1 MGEVKTITPSE
12 VIKIVNDGKIFGATF
27 VKKDGTI
34 RVMNCRRGVSKG
46 VTGEGLKFNPADKQL
61 LGVFD
66 MQKDQHRFINL
77 ETLSQIR
84 HGGEVY
90 EVAQHD

>member
-1 MGEVKTITPSE
+1 MSSVRIIAPSDVIEV
-12 VIKIVNDGKIFGATF
+12 VGDGRIFSATF

-46 VTGEGLKFNPADKQL
+46 VTGEGLKFNPSDKQL

-66 MQKDQHRFINL
+66 MHKDQHRFINL
-77 ETLSQIR
+77 QTLSQIKA
-84 HGGEVY
+84 GGEVY
-90 EVAQHD
+90 EVKA

>member
-1 MGEVKTITPSE
+1 MVEVKTITPYE
-12 VIKIVNDGKIFGATF
+12 VINIVNDGKIFGATF

-90 EVAQHD
+90 EVAQHG

>member
-1 MGEVKTITPSE
+1 VGTVRIIEPSD
-12 VIKIVNDGKIFGATF
+12 VIKIVGDGRIFSATF

-46 VTGEGLKFNPADKQL
+46 VTGVGLAFNPSEKQL

-66 MQKDQHRFINL
+66 MHKDQHRFINL
-77 ETLSQIR
+77 QTLQRIQA
-84 HGGEVY
+84 GGQVY
-90 EVAQHD
+90 EVRQ

>member
-1 MGEVKTITPSE
+1 MSPVQIVKPSD
-12 VIKIVNDGKIFGATF
+12 VIKIVGDGRIFSATF

-66 MQKDQHRFINL
+66 MHKDQHRFINL
-77 ETLSQIR
+77 QTLQRIQS
-84 HGGEVY
+84 GGQVY
-90 EVAQHD
+90 EVRV